1 MQENWIGK
9 SQVLRSRFRL
19 AQPAAGCDGFEVF
32 TTRPDTLFGA
42 SFAAIS
48 PDHPLAEALARDN
61 EALGGF
67 IADCRATGTA
77 AADIET
83 AEQKGFDTGLS
94 VVPPLDPARKLTQIG
109 RASCR
114 ERGWK

>member
-9 SQVLRSRFRL
+9 SQGLRFRFRL
-19 AQPAAGCDGFEVF
+19 AQPAAGFDGFEVF

-48 PDHPLAEALARDN
+48 PDQPLAEALARDN

-67 IADCRATGTA
+67 TADCRATGTA
-77 AADIET
+77 AAGIEN
-83 AEQKGFDTGLS
+83 AETKGFDPRPSAGQRLET
-94 VVPPLDPARKLTQIG
+94 A
-109 RASCR
+109 
-114 ERGWK
+114 WKRHAFVANF